1 MSRLGFGFG
10 IGLLKV
16 MGGNLPPVS
25 FYNVTF
31 NNGADQVTFGNGAFN
46 VIYSGG

>member
-1 MSRLGFGFG
+1 MLGFGFG
-10 IGLLKV
+10 LTIYRVPIG
-16 MGGNLPPVS
+16 GGPPPPP